1 MQYDDVFFVTR
12 FVLLLK
18 LVTQQVSFLSFCRA
32 VNFEGFVI
40 PKNAHVIPL
49 LHAVHMNPDYWE
61 EPEAFRPERF
71 LSEDGKTVQKP
82 EHFMP
87 FGVGQRMCLG
97 DHLAEKEFFLF
108 F

>member
-1 MQYDDVFFVTR
+1 
-12 FVLLLK
+12 
-18 LVTQQVSFLSFCRA
+18 
-32 VNFEGFVI
+32 
-40 PKNAHVIPL
+40 
-49 LHAVHMNPDYWE
+49 MNPDYWD

-71 LSEDGKTVQKP
+71 LSEDQKSVHKP

-108 F
+108 FASLLHVFDLKNPEDVPLPGLRGVAGVTVTPTDFEVVCTVRHGQVRTSG